1 MTTKPPSI
9 LFLSESAREDQ
20 GSRLVRCA
28 YQAKQLAQGGLS
40 AKVVFYQDAPAS
52 ELEAADI
59 WIFSR
64 CRFDDVALKLVAQ
77 GRKRNKLICGDL
89 DDRIFAPW
97 DVDHTGYMRSRARPR
112 STISTRQSVLER
124 DILRLLPAF
133 EMITVS
139 TPGLAEELGKIGL
152 SAHVARN
159 TFDSERHA
167 LVKRPR
173 LGLSRL
179 LVMSGTPTH
188 DQDLRRIAA
197 PLARFLSEQP
207 DVQCTLL
214 GALQTPGP
222 LRGLSNVVSRELLPV
237 ARLYPFVAE
246 FDLCLV
252 PLEDTLFNDCKSAL
266 KFIECGAVSVPVL
279 ASPRR
284 EYRAMVRHDEN
295 GFLCDDD
302 SEQGWHRA
310 LTRLKAEPELIQTA
324 AAGAY
329 ESVYRQHTVKS
340 RGRELADFWRAFRS
354 AQSATARPRSVAA
367 GDVTA

>member
-9 LFLSESAREDQ
+9 LFLSEAAREDQ

-40 AKVVFYQDAPAS
+40 AKVFYYQDVPAA
-52 ELEAADI
+52 ELDAADI

-64 CRFDDVALKLVAQ
+64 CRFDEAALKLVAQ
-77 GRKRNKLICGDL
+77 GRKKNKLVCGDL

-97 DVDHTGYMRSRARPR
+97 DVDNTGYMRSRARPR
-112 STISTRQSVLER
+112 STVSTRQSVIER

-133 EMITVS
+133 EMVTVS
-139 TPGLAEELGKIGL
+139 TSGLAEELGKIGVPT
-152 SAHVARN
+152 HVTRN
-159 TFDSERHA
+159 TFDAERHA

-188 DQDLRRIAA
+188 DEDLRRIAA
-197 PLARFLSEQP
+197 PLARFLAEHP

-214 GALQTPGP
+214 GTLQMPGP

-237 ARLYPFVAE
+237 AKLYPFVAE
-246 FDLCLV
+246 FDLCVV

-284 EYRAMVRHDEN
+284 EYRALVRHDEN
-295 GFLCDDD
+295 GFL
-302 SEQGWHRA
+302 SEDGEEGWYRA
-310 LTRLKAEPELIQTA
+310 LNRLRAQPALIQTA

-329 ESVYRQHTVKS
+329 ESVFRQHTVKS
-340 RGRELADFWRAFRS
+340 RGAELADFWRGFHR
-354 AQSATARPRSVAA
+354 AQRATARPRSVAA